1 MKKAIIK
8 TLIKVCFTLT
18 FVGFSYESVLAY
30 WEGRVVF
37 ENINDYDEN
46 LPFPRYNTDFLFVQL
61 FMVLIL
67 CCDWRVILILTID
80 WLAGAGNNT
89 KL

>member
-46 LPFPRYNTDFLFVQL
+46 LPFPRYNL
-61 FMVLIL
+61 
-67 CCDWRVILILTID
+67 
-80 WLAGAGNNT
+80 NT
-89 KL
+89 KH

>member
-18 FVGFSYESVLAY
+18 FVTFSYESVLAY

-46 LPFPRYNTDFLFVQL
+46 LPFPRYNIILIFYLL
-61 FMVLIL
+61 MVLIL
-67 CCDWRVILILTID
+67 CCNWRML
-80 WLAGAGNNT
+80 
-89 KL
+89 

>member
-18 FVGFSYESVLAY
+18 FITFSYESVLAY

-46 LPFPRYNTDFLFVQL
+46 LPFPRYNL
-61 FMVLIL
+61 
-67 CCDWRVILILTID
+67 
-80 WLAGAGNNT
+80 NT
-89 KL
+89 KH

>member
-18 FVGFSYESVLAY
+18 FVTFSYESVLAY

-46 LPFPRYNTDFLFVQL
+46 LPFPRYNTDILL
-61 FMVLIL
+61 ADGLIL
-67 CCDWRVILILTID
+67 
-80 WLAGAGNNT
+80 
-89 KL
+89 

>member
-18 FVGFSYESVLAY
+18 FLAFSYESVLAY

-37 ENINDYDEN
+37 ENLNDYDEN
-46 LPFPRYNTDFLFVQL
+46 LPFPRYNTDFSLADGL
-61 FMVLIL
+61 ITVL
-67 CCDWRVILILTID
+67 
-80 WLAGAGNNT
+80 
-89 KL
+89 

>member
-18 FVGFSYESVLAY
+18 FIAFSYESVLAY

-37 ENINDYDEN
+37 ENLNDYDEN
-46 LPFPRYNTDFLFVQL
+46 LPFPRYNTDFLL
-61 FMVLIL
+61 ADGLITVL
-67 CCDWRVILILTID
+67 
-80 WLAGAGNNT
+80 
-89 KL
+89 

>member
-18 FVGFSYESVLAY
+18 FITFSYESVLAY

-46 LPFPRYNTDFLFVQL
+46 LPFPRYNTDTGCYTDWLL
-61 FMVLIL
+61 AMLLI
-67 CCDWRVILILTID
+67 CDWL
-80 WLAGAGNNT
+80 LA
-89 KL
+89 KKY

>member
-18 FVGFSYESVLAY
+18 FLAFSYESVLAY

-37 ENINDYDEN
+37 ENLNDYDEN
-46 LPFPRYNTDFLFVQL
+46 LPFPRYNTDLL
-61 FMVLIL
+61 LADGLITVL
-67 CCDWRVILILTID
+67 
-80 WLAGAGNNT
+80 
-89 KL
+89 